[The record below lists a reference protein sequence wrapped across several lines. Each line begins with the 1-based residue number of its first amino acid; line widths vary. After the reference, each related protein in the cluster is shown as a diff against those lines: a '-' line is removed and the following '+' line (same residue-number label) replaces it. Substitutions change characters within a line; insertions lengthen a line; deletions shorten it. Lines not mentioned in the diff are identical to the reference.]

1 MRKNWVQ
8 ILVVAGMLIS
18 VQAASSATEEQ
29 GRRDAAAQAED
40 GGKSG
45 ANKYAVDES
54 REDADEE
61 LLRTRRKEFFAHIA
75 GARNIKVAKSATA
88 FNWDINWSAQQKYCR
103 RLSEEIFVK
112 KDIAFPEPIFRSTRG
127 TTRQLKEVLDA
138 AVAPTRCSDL
148 ASSAAFSFSPSELDV
163 VIGTN
168 INTPGWDGYTFR
180 AYSERIRDRTNIYVE
195 LLKPEGTGKID
206 PHGVDGP
213 VPESRI
219 MVYGFSIY
227 PDENKRGKSVPE
239 NSSVR
244 RCYPADSFYAMG
256 YPSDRSTQQKVLLSR
271 VGGRIV
277 ALEFGTYSREKFP
290 GFHDMNGHKSI
301 GDVSSLNGRAG
312 EAYVLV
318 KEVEKEFS
326 RYWSVTGA
334 GETFGGY
341 EQPIDLQSME
351 DAYAYSCIFNFKNK
365 EKK

>member
-8 ILVVAGMLIS
+8 ILVVAGMLIP

-168 INTPGWDGYTFR
+168 INTPG
-180 AYSERIRDRTNIYVE
+180 S
-195 LLKPEGTGKID
+195 
-206 PHGVDGP
+206 
-213 VPESRI
+213 
-219 MVYGFSIY
+219 
-227 PDENKRGKSVPE
+227 
-239 NSSVR
+239 
-244 RCYPADSFYAMG
+244 
-256 YPSDRSTQQKVLLSR
+256 
-271 VGGRIV
+271 GG
-277 ALEFGTYSREKFP
+277 
-290 GFHDMNGHKSI
+290 
-301 GDVSSLNGRAG
+301 
-312 EAYVLV
+312 
-318 KEVEKEFS
+318 
-326 RYWSVTGA
+326 
-334 GETFGGY
+334 
-341 EQPIDLQSME
+341 
-351 DAYAYSCIFNFKNK
+351 
-365 EKK
+365 